1 MGIIQYSLSPVK
13 GEFVQPFLFD
23 VYLEMDSRAGED
35 WGFPVRVYLESVGC
49 KLNQSEIDTLA
60 RGFVQAGYQVVQASE
75 EADLCVVNTCTVTQ
89 AADSKS
95 RKLIRQLRRTN
106 PTAYLIV
113 TGCYAEMS
121 PQEVRAIGEVDLIV
135 GNEDKERLV
144 GKLVNWETGRLVDWS
159 PVYQSTNLPGYRLG
173 HTRAFVKIQDGCNN
187 RCTYCIVSLV
197 RGRERS
203 RPRQEILAEIEAL
216 VAAGY
221 KEVVLTG
228 VHIGGYGRDL
238 DTGLGQL
245 VEDILTKTTVPR
257 LRLSSIEPWDLEQPL
272 LRLWENPRLCRHLH
286 LPLQSGCDATL
297 QRMGRRYTTSQYA
310 SLVAAARRSISDL
323 AVTTDIIV
331 GFPGETAEE
340 FAMSLS
346 FVEEMEFARVHVFKY
361 SARTGTAAAE
371 MPHQVPYAEKK
382 KRSEAML
389 ELARESSQRFWRRF
403 LGRRMEVLWET
414 PCKNDKQAWSGLTDN
429 YIRVMTRSELDLANT
444 ITSTRLVGL
453 VKGGMHGEVS

>member
-1 MGIIQYSLSPVK
+1 M
-13 GEFVQPFLFD
+13 E
-23 VYLEMDSRAGED
+23 
-35 WGFPVRVYLESVGC
+35 
-49 KLNQSEIDTLA
+49 
-60 RGFVQAGYQVVQASE
+60 
-75 EADLCVVNTCTVTQ
+75 
-89 AADSKS
+89 
-95 RKLIRQLRRTN
+95 
-106 PTAYLIV
+106 
-113 TGCYAEMS
+113 
-121 PQEVRAIGEVDLIV
+121 
-135 GNEDKERLV
+135 LV
-144 GKLVNWETGRLVDWS
+144 GKLVDWETGRLVDWS
-159 PVYQSTNLPGYRLG
+159 PVYQSTNLPVYRLG

-187 RCTYCIVSLV
+187 RCTYCIVSLA

-203 RPRQEILAEIEAL
+203 RPRQEILAGIEAL
-216 VAAGY
+216 VAAGC

-257 LRLSSIEPWDLEQPL
+257 LRFSSIEPWDLEQPL

-310 SLVAAARRSISDL
+310 SLVAAARRSIPDL
-323 AVTTDIIV
+323 AVTTDIVV

-346 FVEEMEFARVHVFKY
+346 FVEEMEFARAHVFKY

-389 ELARESSQRFWRRF
+389 ELARESSQHFWRRF

-414 PCKNDKQAWSGLTDN
+414 PCKDDKQAWSGLTDN

-453 VKGGMHGEVS
+453 VKGGMYGKVS